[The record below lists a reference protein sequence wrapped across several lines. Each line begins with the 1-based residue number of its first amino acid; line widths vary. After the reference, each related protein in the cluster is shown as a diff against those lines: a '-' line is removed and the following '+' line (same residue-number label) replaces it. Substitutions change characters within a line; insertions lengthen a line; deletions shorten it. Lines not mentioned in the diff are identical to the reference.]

1 MENIKLNTGERGSV
15 IVEATFVFPVMFI
28 ILFILIYM
36 GNAFVQKAQIEGI
49 VTEYAIKGANYC
61 TDPILTEIKEQGKPP
76 AYNALDAKPYRYL
89 FGGMSYVETDIEAEV
104 VNAINNSFTFFAGMS
119 PDIKTP
125 QNQIATFNN
134 AVVYSTFSVEVDYA
148 IKFPISF
155 LGGDRPIEL
164 KLTARGEAPV
174 SDTAEFIRNTD
185 LVIDVFHG
193 TKIGQSI
200 SDVFGKIND
209 FISSFAS
216 K

>member
-1 MENIKLNTGERGSV
+1 MENTKSNMRERGSV
-15 IVEATFVFPVMFI
+15 IVEATFVFPIMFI

-36 GNAFVQKAQIEGI
+36 GNAFVQKAQVEGI
-49 VTEYAIKGANYC
+49 VTEYAVKGASYC
-61 TDPILTEIKEQGKPP
+61 TDPILAEIKEQGKPP
-76 AYNALDAKPYRYL
+76 AYDALDAKPYRYL
-89 FGGMSYVETDIEAEV
+89 FGGMSNVETDIEEEV
-104 VNAINNSFTFFAGMS
+104 VKAINSSFTFFGGMK
-119 PDIKTP
+119 PNIKTP
-125 QNQIATFNN
+125 KNQIATFNN
-134 AVVYSTFSVEVDYA
+134 AVVYSTFSVEVDYS

-164 KLTARGEAPV
+164 RLTARGEAPV
-174 SDTAEFIRNTD
+174 SDTTEFIRNTD
-185 LVIDVFHG
+185 LVLDVFHG